1 MTRSSTRRV
10 GPIVSVVVT
19 AVVLTATAL
28 LLFSRPWDE
37 GAHSAPGDRPNL
49 VDTRTAEEVT
59 APPSPPPGFDPHAD
73 DEFAG
78 WELPSDGEYVGPAN

>member
-1 MTRSSTRRV
+1 
-10 GPIVSVVVT
+10 VSVVVT
-19 AVVLTATAL
+19 AMVLTATAL

-37 GAHSAPGDRPNL
+37 AAHSAPGDRPNP

-73 DEFAG
+73 DEFGG